1 MYQLTYNRGKISCLL
16 VSRKKVVQTLCNAE
30 GERGREK
37 GSRNMLVLPIRLE
50 DSKYRVRKFLEVEI
64 SRQSRRKC
72 EEINKKNYLK
82 TLSTVK
88 LYGIYGK
95 YTCRA
100 VVART
105 TFVRT
110 TQWPLSH
117 CCPVK
122 ARQRRGRGGDGR

>member
-1 MYQLTYNRGKISCLL
+1 
-16 VSRKKVVQTLCNAE
+16 VSRKKVVQTLCHAE

-37 GSRNMLVLPIRLE
+37 GSENMLVLPVQLE
-50 DSKYRVRKFLEVEI
+50 DSKYRIRKILEVKI
-64 SRQSRRKC
+64 SCQLQRKC
-72 EEINKKNYLK
+72 EEINEEKKYLK
-82 TLSTVK
+82 KLSTVK

-95 YTCRA
+95 CTCRA

-110 TQWPLSH
+110 AQWPLSH

-122 ARQRRGRGGDGR
+122 VR